1 MQDHEFEP
9 DRGSRELRELGAFV
23 PPGEQ
28 FPRLEKPPG
37 RIERALRSLTR
48 LRFAS
53 LLRPVGPL
61 PLIVIIALFLPAAV
75 SVVTSVAIGI
85 ARANAAATPPRL
97 GQGALETSSNWAG
110 YVASGARFTSV
121 SATWRVPPVKA
132 GTQPTEVAA
141 LWVGLD
147 GRGTSTLEQIG
158 TLSGTLGGSPAFEVW
173 YEVVPQPPV
182 YERLAIKPGD
192 SVTASVTTNGDG
204 AFTLFIRNNTTGGTF
219 STLQPSRG
227 AELVTAEVVAEAPAT
242 ISGPAPLPDFG
253 TIGFTNARAN
263 GRPMGTFTWDRL
275 SMSSGTTLQAV
286 TAPLAR
292 DAGSFSITWKHE

>member
-1 MQDHEFEP
+1 MEEHAVEP
-9 DRGSRELRELGAFV
+9 DRGLRELRELGAFV

-28 FPRLEKPPG
+28 IPRLDSLPR
-37 RIERALRSLTR
+37 RIALARRSLTR
-48 LRFAS
+48 LRFVS
-53 LLRPVGPL
+53 LLCPVGPL
-61 PLIVIIALFLPAAV
+61 PLIVIIALFIPATISVFV
-75 SVVTSVAIGI
+75 SVGLGI
-85 ARANAAATPPRL
+85 AHSGAAAPPRL
-97 GQGALETSSNWAG
+97 GQGALETSTNWAG
-110 YVASGARFTSV
+110 YVASRGRFTSV
-121 SATWRVPPVKA
+121 SATWTVPLVKA

-147 GRGTSTLEQIG
+147 GRGTRTLEQIG
-158 TLSGTLGGSPAFEVW
+158 TLSGMLGGSPAYEVW

-263 GRPMGTFTWDRL
+263 GRPIGTFTWDRL
-275 SMSSGTTLQAV
+275 SMSSGTTVQAV
-286 TAPLAR
+286 TAPLGR
-292 DAGSFSITWKHE
+292 DAGSFSVAWKHE

>member
-1 MQDHEFEP
+1 MQEHAAEP
-9 DRGSRELRELGAFV
+9 DRGSRELRELGVFL

-28 FPRLEKPPG
+28 FPRLETRPHQLVS
-37 RIERALRSLTR
+37 ALRSLRR
-48 LRFAS
+48 LRFVS

-61 PLIVIIALFLPAAV
+61 PLIVVIGLCLPAAISVGV
-75 SVVTSVAIGI
+75 SAGLGI
-85 ARANAAATPPRL
+85 AHGNAGAAPRL

-121 SATWRVPPVKA
+121 SATWTVPPVKG
-132 GTQPTEVAA
+132 GTQPTEVVA

-158 TLSGTLGGSPAFEVW
+158 TLSGMLGGSPAYEVW
-173 YEVVPQPPV
+173 YEIVPQAPV
-182 YERLAIKPGD
+182 YERLPLKPGD

-204 AFTLFIRNNTTGGTF
+204 VFTLFIRNNTTGDAF
-219 STLQPSRG
+219 STLQPSRR

-253 TIGFTNARAN
+253 TVSFTNARVN
-263 GRPMGTFTWDRL
+263 GHPIGTFTWDRL
-275 SMSSGTTLQAV
+275 SMSSGATLQAV
-286 TAPLAR
+286 TSPLAR
-292 DAGSFSITWKHE
+292 DAGSFSVAWKHE

>member
-1 MQDHEFEP
+1 MQEHAVEP
-9 DRGSRELRELGAFV
+9 TRGSRELRELGALV

-28 FPRLEKPPG
+28 IPRLENPP
-37 RIERALRSLTR
+37 RRAARALRCLAR

-61 PLIVIIALFLPAAV
+61 PLLVVIALFTPAAI
-75 SVVTSVAIGI
+75 SVVTSVAIGV
-85 ARANAAATPPRL
+85 AHGSAATAPRL

-110 YVASGARFTSV
+110 YVASRGRFTSV
-121 SATWRVPPVKA
+121 SATWMVPPVKG

-158 TLSGTLGGSPAFEVW
+158 TLSGMLGGSPAYEVW
-173 YEVVPQPPV
+173 YEVVPQAPV
-182 YERLAIKPGD
+182 YERLAVKPGD
-192 SVTASVTTNGDG
+192 SVTASVTTSGDG
-204 AFTLFIRNNTTGGTF
+204 EFTMFIRNNTTGAAF

-227 AELVTAEVVAEAPAT
+227 AELVTAEVVAEAPAP

-253 TIGFTNARAN
+253 TIRFTNARAN
-263 GRPMGTFTWDRL
+263 GRPIGTYSWDRL
-275 SMSSGTTLQAV
+275 SMSSGATLQAA
-286 TAPLAR
+286 TSPLGR
-292 DAGSFSITWKHE
+292 DAGSFSITWKHQ